1 MNSVNYLEIDG
12 RLLRLFLTVFEE
24 QSVTKASE
32 RLDLTQSAVSHG
44 LERLRGIIGDPL
56 FVRSGR
62 GITATYVAEQMVDDV
77 RSLLRDMQSLSEPRG
92 FNLEAVT
99 GRFVI
104 AANDMLWSLLLS
116 DLFRA
121 IRRLAPNLDLRLVNA
136 HHDAVIQLREG
147 RFDLVIT
154 PIIAEGS
161 EFKQQKLFEDE
172 FVCFFDPEVVS
183 APKTLEDYLS
193 CSHANI
199 VFSSNETNP
208 IDQLLSS
215 LGKNRRVALQ
225 APSFAGLPAL
235 MKGTD
240 LVALLPSSIKKKI
253 MSGFETGASPLNIA
267 NIEMFQ
273 IWHSRDDE
281 SPLHQWIRVL
291 LRELATKI

>member
-12 RLLRLFLTVFEE
+12 RLLHLFLIVFEE
-24 QSVTKASE
+24 QSVTRASE
-32 RLDLTQSAVSHG
+32 RLNLTQSAVSHG

-92 FNLEAVT
+92 FKLEAVT

-116 DLFRA
+116 DLFLA

-136 HHDAVIQLREG
+136 HHDAAIQLREG

-154 PIIAEGS
+154 PIIPEGS
-161 EFKQQKLFEDE
+161 EFKQQKLFEDQ

-193 CSHANI
+193 RSHANI

-273 IWHSRDDE
+273 IWHSRDDG
-281 SPLHQWIRVL
+281 SPLHQWIRFL
-291 LRELATKI
+291 LRELAAKI